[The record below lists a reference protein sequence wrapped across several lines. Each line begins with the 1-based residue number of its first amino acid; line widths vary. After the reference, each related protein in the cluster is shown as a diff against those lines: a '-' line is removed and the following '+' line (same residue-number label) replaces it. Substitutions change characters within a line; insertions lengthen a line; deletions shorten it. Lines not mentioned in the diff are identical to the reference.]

1 MPANSRWDLIQG
13 LKGLLLWIIGMYLLQ
28 RLACGV
34 AGLRYG
40 RGTRNMDN
48 TSDMLLEIFK
58 NVMLFYERTIL

>member
-1 MPANSRWDLIQG
+1 
-13 LKGLLLWIIGMYLLQ
+13 MYLLQ

-40 RGTRNMDN
+40 RRKRNKDN

-58 NVMLFYERTIL
+58 SVRFFMREPACRVLTELGTGEKVCKLNHLK